1 MNIDMIYVCNI
12 LDIYIYL
19 SLRYRICFYTV
30 YIWYVSYHFI
40 PYDICICILW
50 NKPFLN
56 ASICFCYIRLSLHS
70 FEVRRERCLSRLA
83 WEAFPAG
90 NDGHK
95 ESADWKVGRLDS
107 WGSHPE
113 LLRSHGEK
121 GRHVIWFV
129 LMKSRW
135 MTRNTAE
142 EIEIHGRSMREWS
155 YWWFAVER
163 HETCRLCNETA
174 EKKTL
179 GQVELQ
185 EEKDITLQRGHL

>member
-1 MNIDMIYVCNI
+1 MFLHSIFIICNI
-12 LDIYIYL
+12 CII
-19 SLRYRICFYTV
+19 SFH
-30 YIWYVSYHFI
+30 YIWHIY
-40 PYDICICILW
+40 ILW
-50 NKPFLN
+50 NKHFFLFEWMPFVF
-56 ASICFCYIRLSLHS
+56 ATSDCPPHS

-90 NDGHK
+90 NDWHT
-95 ESADWKVGRLDS
+95 ESADWKAGRLDS

-121 GRHVIWFV
+121 GRHVIWFA

-179 GQVELQ
+179 GQVELR
-185 EEKDITLQRGHL
+185 KRKI